1 MPMDNGRT
9 YIAILIDS
17 LNKKIEVLN
26 RIKDINASQR
36 DVASNG
42 EFDDEQW
49 EKTLDEKA
57 ILIDKLQELNNGFES
72 VYERV
77 RSELN
82 EKSSEYKEEITQLKS
97 LISKITDLSMD
108 IQAEEKRNSELVTK
122 CFTKMRTRLKAT
134 KDTNKVANS
143 YMQTMAKMNYV
154 EPQFMDKKK

>member
-9 YIAILIDS
+9 YITILIDS
-17 LNKKIEVLN
+17 LNKKIEILN
-26 RIKDINASQR
+26 RIKDINASQKE
-36 DVASNG
+36 VALND
-42 EFDDEQW
+42 EFDDGQW
-49 EKTLDEKA
+49 ESTLDEKA
-57 ILIDKLQELNNGFES
+57 TLIDKLQELNNGFES

-82 EKSSEYKEEITQLKS
+82 ENSSEYKDEITQLKS
-97 LISKITDLSMD
+97 LIGKITDLSMD

-122 CFTKMRTRLKAT
+122 CFTKMRAKLKAT
-134 KDTNKVANS
+134 KDTNKVASS